1 MGEPVCVTESGSA
14 GCSYE
19 VDDAVLPDVRCAGVL
34 DSGTVL
40 GAGNGRELGNSS
52 AVVKVPFVC
61 VWSAGVLLC
70 EGGVSFWEVEDIID
84 RGQDVFVG
92 SDFGGCVVAGL

>member
-1 MGEPVCVTESGSA
+1 M
-14 GCSYE
+14 
-19 VDDAVLPDVRCAGVL
+19 
-34 DSGTVL
+34 
-40 GAGNGRELGNSS
+40 
-52 AVVKVPFVC
+52 
-61 VWSAGVLLC
+61 LLC